1 MTSQPNELTAF
12 TSPHMLWAFTD
23 NDQARAEVG
32 ADQWYIILYDAGVY
46 AIVGTETGALI
57 KLTLTGVNYR
67 LSIADEFVM
76 PFSIKVE
83 VLHRLK
89 EAQRARAYRLKRANA
104 KLRKSLLAQMKSL
117 RAVRRRYDALA
128 ESDLIQLSRSF
139 Q

>member
-1 MTSQPNELTAF
+1 VHE
-12 TSPHMLWAFTD
+12 
-23 NDQARAEVG
+23 G
-32 ADQWYIILYDAGVY
+32 ADVVAGQRRQRE
-46 AIVGTETGALI
+46 AA
-57 KLTLTGVNYR
+57 R
-67 LSIADEFVM
+67 
-76 PFSIKVE
+76 
-83 VLHRLK
+83 R